1 MSLSLVVF
9 AYTGYAQC
17 FIRKGAM
24 TNTFTIADISF
35 YSSSVVKEAAAI
47 ENIDVDQNTLVIT
60 RFASPVNDFAEL
72 IAVASHKGLC
82 LLEYS
87 DTGRVERQLA
97 LLKKYHAAPLTV
109 GNSPFFALLYQ
120 QLHAYFSGTLTHF
133 TVPLDIRGTA
143 FQIQAWDAL
152 LTIPYG
158 ETRSYQ
164 QQAEAIN
171 NPKAVRAVANAN
183 RNNRV
188 SIIIPCHRVIG
199 KNGTMTGYGGGI
211 WRKEYLLNL
220 EVRT

>member
-1 MSLSLVVF
+1 MTDVF
-9 AYTGYAQC
+9 SMQNIPLYQSSMTEAYT
-17 FIRKGAM
+17 
-24 TNTFTIADISF
+24 
-35 YSSSVVKEAAAI
+35 E
-47 ENIDVDQNTLVIT
+47 VDDNTLVMA
-60 RFASPVNDFAEL
+60 RFTSLADDFSEF
-72 IAVASHKGLC
+72 IVVASNEGVC

-87 DTGRVERQLA
+87 DTGRIEWQLA
-97 LLKKYHAAPLTV
+97 SLKKHHAARV
-109 GNSPFFALLYQ
+109 VMGYSPFFALLYKELQ
-120 QLHAYFSGTLTHF
+120 AYFSGTLTDF
-133 TVPLDIRGTA
+133 TVPLDVRGTA
-143 FQIQAWDAL
+143 FQMQTWDAL
-152 LTIPYG
+152 LAIPYS

-220 EVRT
+220 EGRV

>member
-1 MSLSLVVF
+1 MWLPFLVYEKTVM
-9 AYTGYAQC
+9 
-17 FIRKGAM
+17 KG
-24 TNTFTIADISF
+24 
-35 YSSSVVKEAAAI
+35 SSNI
-47 ENIDVDQNTLVIT
+47 ENIPLYNPSSAKNETEIDGNTLVIT
-60 RFASPVNDFAEL
+60 RFASFVSDFAEL
-72 IAVASHKGLC
+72 IAVASDKGIC

-87 DTGRVERQLA
+87 DTGRVEQQLA
-97 LLKKYHAAPLTV
+97 RLEKYHAATV
-109 GNSPFFALLYQ
+109 VQGNSAFFVLLYQ
-120 QLHAYFSGTLTHF
+120 QLDAYFAGTLTDF
-133 TVPLDIRGTA
+133 TLPLDIRGTP
-143 FQIQAWDAL
+143 FQMQVWDAL

-211 WRKEYLLNL
+211 WRKEYLLAL
-220 EVRT
+220 ETHV